1 MTYKHVKFEDAPIM
15 RSLEKVAQEKGLV
28 KAEPLTKTAAKKTD
42 LTPTTSL
49 LDNVLKLCAGLR
61 ERGFEKQANEL
72 EVNLLNYKKAE
83 ATLYETSPEKGEDLV
98 HAAHPKGSHKLEG
111 LDAEDDG
118 AVVEDILDQHAKS
131 IQTIEK
137 KPTGKLA
144 STQEAIEAVKVAIG
158 APPLPVKRVAK
169 VTRAGV
175 TEFVPGDLGAPTGLW
190 SKVVSMFGKSPAT
203 IPTAGETA
211 GTGAATVGTGAA
223 VGTAAVAASLALSAI
238 AGGIAGYEIFENK
251 FYVND
256 LKEAGQKLSSQ
267 LDGVSHDMSGA
278 QSNEQT
284 EFQASLNKALGSAG
298 MGYALLQDA
307 KPENLE
313 ALNTYVDNLQDAS
326 QHAYKLMVWAREM
339 NHPSNLKPGESGG
352 GSWLSK
358 IPGMHGVESL
368 SDLNPFSSSRAV
380 EISASNFINV
390 AQKAIAAARLAIS
403 KILELSQQKA
413 MSISDQGIGGGVAQ
427 LSQAYQ
433 SVLAQLNGYET
444 KVQAGNDP
452 NKDRALQYIQA
463 AKAEV
468 TTDQN
473 MFEGGSADF
482 KNKAVT
488 GYTTKLN
495 NIKKLLAGFAQNMRL
510 Q

>member
-1 MTYKHVKFEDAPIM
+1 MTYKHVKFEDSPIM

-28 KAEPLTKTAAKKTD
+28 KPEPLTKTAAVKTD

-61 ERGFEKQANEL
+61 EQGFEKQANEL
-72 EVNLLNYKKAE
+72 EVNLFNYKKAE
-83 ATLYETSPEKGEDLV
+83 ATLYEAFPEKGEDLV
-98 HAAHPKGSHKLEG
+98 HAAHPKGSHKLDG
-111 LDAEDDG
+111 LDAQDDG

-131 IQTIEK
+131 LQMIEK

-158 APPLPVKRVAK
+158 APPLSVKRVAK

-175 TEFVPGDLGAPTGLW
+175 TEFEAGALGASTSLW
-190 SKVVSMFGKSPAT
+190 SKVLGMFGKGPST
-203 IPTAGETA
+203 IPLAGEGA
-211 GTGAATVGTGAA
+211 GTGAAAVSSSAA
-223 VGTAAVAASLALSAI
+223 VGTVAAAASLALSAI
-238 AGGIAGYEIFENK
+238 VGGIAGYEIFENR

-267 LDGVSHDMSGA
+267 LESVSHDMTGA
-278 QSNEQT
+278 ESNEQT
-284 EFQASLNKALGSAG
+284 EFEASLNKALASAG
-298 MGYALLQDA
+298 RGYALLQDA

-313 ALNTYVDNLQDAS
+313 ALNDYTNNLQDAS
-326 QHAYKLMVWAREM
+326 QYAYQLMTWAREK
-339 NHPSNLKPGESGG
+339 NHPSNLKPGQSGG
-352 GSWLSK
+352 ENWFSNLTN
-358 IPGMHGVESL
+358 
-368 SDLNPFSSSRAV
+368 LNPFSNLRAV

-390 AQKAIAAARLAIS
+390 TQKAIAAARLAIS

-413 MSISDQGIGGGVAQ
+413 MSISDQNIGGGTSQ
-427 LSQAYQ
+427 LSQSYQ
-433 SVLAQLNGYET
+433 SVLAQLNGYEA
-444 KVQAGNDP
+444 KLQAGNDP

-463 AKAEV
+463 ARAEV

-482 KNKAVT
+482 KNKAVA
-488 GYTTKLN
+488 GYTNKLN